1 MFYRGLNTPLPRK
14 KIVANFFFREVA
26 ASRQIEKKVMKIHS
40 QYSTSHGLPPNPYDH
55 HLSSLFFAG
64 ILFNI
69 IWKCRPYH
77 FQFFKSCLPQSFLVP
92 FLNVLIHFCI
102 ALLVVNKSFLR
113 IIHHVIRIRIFLLCG
128 SYSIFFY
135 FYDMEKE
142 RSDQYVLSRCKV
154 VEFLPIFRF

>member
-26 ASRQIEKKVMKIHS
+26 TSRQIENKVLWRSTVNTLLPMVRHQIRMIITCHHS
-40 QYSTSHGLPPNPYDH
+40 
-55 HLSSLFFAG
+55 FAG
-64 ILFNI
+64 ILFDI
-69 IWKCRPYH
+69 IWISRPYL
-77 FQFFKSCLPQSFLVP
+77 FQFFKGCLPQIFLVP
-92 FLNVLIHFCI
+92 FLNVLIRCCI
-102 ALLVVNKSFLR
+102 VLVVNKSFLR
-113 IIHHVIRIRIFLLCG
+113 IIHHVIRIRIFLFCG

-142 RSDQYVLSRCKV
+142 KSDQYVLWRCKV